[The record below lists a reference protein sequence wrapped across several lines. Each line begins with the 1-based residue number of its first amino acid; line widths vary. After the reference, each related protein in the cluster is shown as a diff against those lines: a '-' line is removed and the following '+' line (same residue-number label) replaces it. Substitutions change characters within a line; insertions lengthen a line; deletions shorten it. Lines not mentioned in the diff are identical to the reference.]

1 MVCYSLWRE
10 HYIHLCIFTGCL
22 HLVCEEGKKLTMGAN
37 TSLQDG
43 QFGVGNIPSPSRSFS
58 RIAQQFTVSDSDLSS
73 KDKKKKAS
81 KFATL
86 RKKLIRVRRHSRSCD
101 YGKALRELISSW
113 SVRDVSA
120 LVNEYDALIALKE
133 IAISTNLARPP
144 ANMYRQDL
152 SHLYLYKY
160 CTDVDLIFRG
170 TVFPAHRALLSVRS
184 PFFRDLLSRHY
195 TIGGQ
200 VPVKLR
206 THGVDIA
213 LFSVLLKYLYTDHVN
228 SEELRL
234 DSQDILM
241 KVADELGMPN
251 PLEQD
256 LRTLLDTG
264 DYNDAILV
272 FSSDPDL
279 NDSLSSEAGSSE
291 ALNRTSRLELPC
303 HKAILAAR
311 SPFFRNLL
319 LRRAHLDDELS
330 DRTSPIVIVL
340 DEEVISRKYA
350 RVLLHSVY
358 LDTVD
363 LSLIMRGSTSMCSLS
378 EVQAIVAGKGQMTL
392 VDEAMEIYQIGQFLD
407 FPALSQ
413 GK

>member
-1 MVCYSLWRE
+1 
-10 HYIHLCIFTGCL
+10 
-22 HLVCEEGKKLTMGAN
+22 MGAN

-43 QFGVGNIPSPSRSFS
+43 QFGAGGFPSPSRSFS
-58 RIAQQFTVSDSDLSS
+58 RLAQQFTVSDSDLSS
-73 KDKKKKAS
+73 RDKKKKAS

-101 YGKALRELISSW
+101 YGKPLRELISSW

-120 LVNEYDALIALKE
+120 LVNEYEALIALKE

-144 ANMYRQDL
+144 ANMHRQDL
-152 SHLYLYKY
+152 SHLYLCRY
-160 CTDVDLIFRG
+160 CTDVELMFRG

-195 TIGGQ
+195 SIGSQ

-206 THGVDIA
+206 THGVDVT
-213 LFSVLLKYLYTDHVN
+213 LFSVLLKYLYSDHVN
-228 SEELRL
+228 SEDLRL
-234 DSQDILM
+234 DNQDILM

-251 PLEQD
+251 PLDQD
-256 LRTLLDTG
+256 LRTLLDTSE
-264 DYNDAILV
+264 YSDAVLV

-291 ALNRTSRLELPC
+291 ALNRMSKLELPC

-319 LRRAHLDDELS
+319 LRRAHLGDDHS
-330 DRTSPIVIVL
+330 DRTSLTVIVL

-350 RVLLHSVY
+350 RVLLHSLY
-358 LDTVD
+358 LDSVD

-407 FPALSQ
+407 FQSLSQ
-413 GK
+413 GKYTC

>member
-1 MVCYSLWRE
+1 
-10 HYIHLCIFTGCL
+10 
-22 HLVCEEGKKLTMGAN
+22 MGAN
-37 TSLQDG
+37 TSLQEG
-43 QFGVGNIPSPSRSFS
+43 QCGSNIPSPSKSFS
-58 RIAQQFTVSDSDLSS
+58 RLAQQFTMSDSDLSS

-86 RKKLIRVRRHSRSCD
+86 RRKLIRVRRHSRSCD
-101 YGKALRELISSW
+101 YGKPLRDIISLW
-113 SVRDVSA
+113 SVRDISA
-120 LVNEYDALIALKE
+120 LVNEFEALIALKE

-152 SHLYLYKY
+152 SHLYHYKY

-170 TVFPAHRALLSVRS
+170 TVFPVHRALLSIRS
-184 PFFRDLLSRHY
+184 PFFKDLLSRHF
-195 TIGGQ
+195 TKGSQ

-206 THGVDIA
+206 TPGVDVA
-213 LFSVLLKYLYTDHVN
+213 LFSVLLKYLYTDHIN
-228 SEELRL
+228 SDELRL

-251 PLEQD
+251 PLDQD
-256 LRTLLDTG
+256 IRTLLETG
-264 DYNDAILV
+264 DYSDAVLV
-272 FSSDPDL
+272 FLSDPDL

-291 ALNRTSRLELPC
+291 ALNRSSKLELPC

-319 LRRAHLDDELS
+319 VRRAHMVEELA
-330 DRTSPIVIVL
+330 DWTSSPSVIVL
-340 DEEVISRKYA
+340 DEEVISRRYA
-350 RVLLHSVY
+350 RVLLHSIY
-358 LDTVD
+358 LDSVD

-413 GK
+413 GKLIIWSYGILSETACHSSR

>member
-1 MVCYSLWRE
+1 
-10 HYIHLCIFTGCL
+10 
-22 HLVCEEGKKLTMGAN
+22 MGAN
-37 TSLQDG
+37 TSLQDS
-43 QFGVGNIPSPSRSFS
+43 QFGVNIPSPSKSFS
-58 RIAQQFTVSDSDLSS
+58 RLAQQFTLSDSDLSS

-86 RKKLIRVRRHSRSCD
+86 RRKLIRVRRHSRSCD
-101 YGKALRELISSW
+101 YGKSLRDLISLW
-113 SVRDVSA
+113 SVRDISA
-120 LVNEYDALIALKE
+120 LVNEFEALIALKE

-144 ANMYRQDL
+144 ANMHRQDL
-152 SHLYLYKY
+152 SHLYLCRY
-160 CTDVDLIFRG
+160 CTDVDLVFRG
-170 TVFPAHRALLSVRS
+170 TIFPAHRALLSVRS
-184 PFFRDLLSRHY
+184 PFFKDLLSRHY

-206 THGVDIA
+206 THGVDPA
-213 LFSVLLKYLYTDHVN
+213 LFSVLLKYLYTDHIN
-228 SEELRL
+228 SDDLRL
-234 DSQDILM
+234 DGQDILL

-256 LRTLLDTG
+256 IRTLLETG
-264 DYNDAILV
+264 DYSDAILV

-291 ALNRTSRLELPC
+291 ALNRSSKLELPC

-319 LRRAHLDDELS
+319 VRRAHLGDDS
-330 DRTSPIVIVL
+330 VIQTSPSVIVL
-340 DEEVISRKYA
+340 DEEVISRRYA
-350 RVLLHSVY
+350 RVLLNSLY
-358 LDTVD
+358 LDSVD

-413 GK
+413 GKPIYSSSYGKCY